1 MTEQTRQIH
10 SLEISSAAE
19 EQLDQAYNRLFEL
32 VGQVKM
38 IELSQTKRIHLLSHL
53 MEVCKQWLNKSLLKY
68 ILFKILPF
76 LYCSGS
82 YNSGIIALL
91 AEMLHYL
98 TIEIN
103 KVGIFNPVLRVSEQD
118 IFSLKLDFMVEV
130 EDY

>member
-1 MTEQTRQIH
+1 
-10 SLEISSAAE
+10 
-19 EQLDQAYNRLFEL
+19 
-32 VGQVKM
+32 M

-53 MEVCKQWLNKSLLKY
+53 LEVCKQWLNISLLKY

-98 TIEIN
+98 T
-103 KVGIFNPVLRVSEQD
+103 G
-118 IFSLKLDFMVEV
+118 
-130 EDY
+130 